1 MVTLIGHLILLNL
14 ANGRNMNKL
23 STGLKDFFTITKN
36 TVLGF
41 TQEDSLKYSASLAYY
56 TVFSLGP
63 ILVLMISLAG
73 IFLGEEAIRGK
84 VVVELTALIGA
95 SAARQVQEIIKN
107 LSLSGKSSIAL
118 IISGITLLLGA
129 TTVFGDIQNSINKI
143 WRVRPKAKK
152 GWLKILKDRLLSS
165 SLVIGLGFLLVVTL
179 IINGVVLALTERLQR
194 YFQDMTVLLFNS
206 INFLLSFL
214 IIFVLFSVIF
224 KTLPDV
230 KIEWRTVRSGALFT
244 SFLFVIGRFLIG
256 MYIEFSDTETTYGAA
271 SSIVLILLW
280 VYYTAAILYLGA
292 IFTREYAAFK
302 GIPIEPSEFAV
313 HVEVREVERD
323 ITEIPAE
330 ELTARKTSEDTS
342 SNKAP
347 KV

>member
-1 MVTLIGHLILLNL
+1 MSKL
-14 ANGRNMNKL
+14 AID
-23 STGLKDFFTITKN
+23 LKEFFTVSKN
-36 TVLGF
+36 TVIGF
-41 TQEDSLKYSASLAYY
+41 TKEDSLKYSASLAYY

-84 VVVELTALIGA
+84 VVVELTGLIGP
-95 SAARQVQEIIKN
+95 SAARQVQDIIKN
-107 LSLSGKSSIAL
+107 LSLSGKSNIAL
-118 IISGITLLLGA
+118 IISAITLLVGA

-179 IINGVVLALTERLQR
+179 IINGVVVAMTERLQR
-194 YFQDMTVLLFNS
+194 YFQDMTVFLFNS
-206 INFLLSFL
+206 INFLISFL
-214 IIFVLFSVIF
+214 IIFVLFSIIF

-244 SFLFVIGRFLIG
+244 SILFVFGRFLISL
-256 MYIEFSDTETTYGAA
+256 YLEFSDTESTYGAA

-292 IFTREYAAFK
+292 IFTREYASLK
-302 GIPIEPSEFAV
+302 GIPIAPSDFAV
-313 HVEVREVERD
+313 HVEVREVEREVA
-323 ITEIPAE
+323 EIPSD
-330 ELTARKTSEDTS
+330 ELSATKSATGNDEVR
-342 SNKAP
+342 P
-347 KV
+347 